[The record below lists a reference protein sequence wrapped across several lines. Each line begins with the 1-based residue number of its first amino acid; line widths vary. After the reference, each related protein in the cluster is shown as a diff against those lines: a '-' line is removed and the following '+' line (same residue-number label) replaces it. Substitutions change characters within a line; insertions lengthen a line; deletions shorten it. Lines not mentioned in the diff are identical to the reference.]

1 MQVFFN
7 DDPVA
12 VPKECSL
19 EKLVSELTPG
29 TTKLAVAVNQTI
41 VPRSQWTNFALSEND
56 NIAAFTL
63 VAGG

>member
-1 MQVFFN
+1 MQVYFN

-19 EKLVSELTPG
+19 EELVTELTAN

-41 VPRSQWTNFALSEND
+41 VPRSQWASFALSEND